1 MKRSMSL
8 VLALCL
14 LAACAAGGE
23 DGDGRAGPFTLLDEG
38 AATLNPSG
46 PFMTTPAWVADGS
59 ALVTRG
65 LDGKGLYILGMSGSV
80 LAVDASFGGF
90 MEWTERGR
98 SLCLHRGEDAEIL
111 TFDGAPAAVESLTLA
126 GSACNPGQDIYATQR
141 KIFESGGRSV
151 LFDLWTGR
159 LWIEGQDG
167 VLEIEA
173 SAAWG
178 PAVSPDGTKIA
189 FSKGHLATA
198 TLFIVDAVGGSRGS
212 FHGAQPDWF
221 PDGRKLVYAK
231 PGAGGG
237 GGAVTRSDLFVYDV
251 EGGASSPLTATPGIV
266 EMQPA
271 VSPDGR
277 TVAFSDWR
285 SGRIMAIPCAGE
297 VTP

>member
-23 DGDGRAGPFTLLDEG
+23 DGAGRAGPFTLLDEG

-65 LDGKGLYILGMSGSV
+65 LDGKGLYVLGMSGSV
-80 LAVDASFGGF
+80 LAVDPSFGGF

-111 TFDGAPAAVESLTLA
+111 TFGSTPAAYESLTLA
-126 GSACNPGQDIYATQR
+126 GSSCSPGQDAYDTQR
-141 KIFESGGRSV
+141 KVFESGSLGV
-151 LFDLWTGR
+151 FFDLWTGR
-159 LWIEGQDG
+159 LWIEGGGAVQ
-167 VLEIEA
+167 EIET

-178 PAVSPDGTKIA
+178 PAVSPDGRMIA

-198 TLFIVDAVGGSRGS
+198 TLLVVDTADGSRAA
-212 FHGAQPDWF
+212 FPGAQPDWF

-251 EGGASSPLTATPGIV
+251 DAGASSPLTATPGIV

-271 VSPDGR
+271 VSPDGK
-277 TVAFSDWR
+277 TVVFSDWR
-285 SGRIMAIPCAGE
+285 SGRIMAIPSAKE

>member
-1 MKRSMSL
+1 MKRMVSL
-8 VLALCL
+8 ILTLCL
-14 LAACAAGGE
+14 VAACAAGGE
-23 DGDGRAGPFTLLDEG
+23 DGAGQAGSFSLLDQN
-38 AATLNPSG
+38 AVTLNPSG

-65 LDGKGLYILGMSGSV
+65 LHGKGLYLLGTSGSV
-80 LAVDASFGGF
+80 QAIDPSFGGF
-90 MEWTERGR
+90 MEWMERGR

-111 TFDGAPAAVESLTLA
+111 TFGGAPAAVEFLTLV
-126 GSACNPGQDIYATQR
+126 GSSCSPGQDIYATQR

-159 LWIEGQDG
+159 LWIEGQGG

-198 TLFIVDAVGGSRGS
+198 TLLVVDTADGSRRT
-212 FHGAQPDWF
+212 FPGAQSDWF
-221 PDGRKLVYAK
+221 PDGKKLVYAM
-231 PGAGGG
+231 PGSDGG

-251 EGGASSPLTATPGIV
+251 EDGAASPLTATPGII

-271 VSPDGR
+271 VSPDGK
-277 TVAFSDWR
+277 TVVLSDWR
-285 SGRIMAIPCAGE
+285 SGRIMSIPSAKE

>member
-1 MKRSMSL
+1 MNRRISL
-8 VLALCL
+8 ILHLCL
-14 LAACAAGGE
+14 VAACGTGGE
-23 DGDGRAGPFTLLDEG
+23 DGAGRAGSFSLLDG
-38 AATLNPSG
+38 SAATLNPSG
-46 PFMTTPAWVADGS
+46 PFLTTPAWVADGS

-65 LDGKGLYILGMSGSV
+65 LHGKGLYILGTSESV
-80 LAVDASFGGF
+80 QPIDPSFGGF

-111 TFDGAPAAVESLTLA
+111 TFGGAPAAVESLTLA
-126 GSACNPGQDIYATQR
+126 GSACSPGQDIYDTQR

-159 LWIEGQDG
+159 LWVEGQGG

-198 TLFIVDAVGGSRGS
+198 TLLVVDTADGSRAA
-212 FHGAQPDWF
+212 FPGAQPDWF
-221 PDGRKLVYAK
+221 PDGRKLVYAT
-231 PGAGGG
+231 PGADGG

-251 EGGASSPLTATPGIV
+251 EDGAASPLTATPGIV

-271 VSPDGR
+271 VSPDGK
-277 TVAFSDWR
+277 TVVFSDWR
-285 SGRIMAIPCAGE
+285 SGRIMAIPSAKE